1 MYKIEPLE
9 DGDILIR
16 IPMCLRS
23 VAGRRLIITPG
34 SPDRM
39 SKEVQCH
46 PVLLA
51 ISRAYY
57 WQKLIDEDEVDS
69 ATAIAKSLGID
80 TSYVTR
86 ILRLA
91 ILSPKIVRL
100 FMVGLAPEHISLSL
114 LTRSVLP
121 EKWEE
126 QEAMLLGQMA
136 TM

>member
-9 DGDILIR
+9 DGDILIK

-34 SPDRM
+34 SPDKMRAD
-39 SKEVQCH
+39 VQCH

-51 ISRAYY
+51 LSRAFY
-57 WQKLIDEDEVDS
+57 WQKLIDDGDVES
-69 ATAIAKSLGID
+69 ATIIAKSLGVDI
-80 TSYVTR
+80 SYITR

-100 FMVGLAPEHISLSL
+100 FMTGQAPEHISLSL
-114 LTRSVLP
+114 LTRGILP

-126 QEAMLLGQMA
+126 QESMLLGLMA
-136 TM
+136 AQ